1 MAGRVSQRSCR
12 VSQGWG
18 AGFPPSGVPEWQ
30 SRGSRTVELIL
41 LTLGKVLASAG
52 AFFGLALIPF
62 GLPGNW
68 VIALCALA
76 GVGLG
81 SGWRTFGLVLGG
93 AVLAE
98 ALEWAGTLLAARRTG
113 AGRAG
118 LWGAM
123 AGGFVGAVLGTP
135 VLPILGTFLGAGL
148 GAFAGAFLGEWG
160 VARRGGAA
168 SLKAGFGA
176 FVGTLAGKVL
186 KIWIGLAQA
195 IGFLLVLWGLA
206 GGTG

>member
-1 MAGRVSQRSCR
+1 M
-12 VSQGWG
+12 
-18 AGFPPSGVPEWQ
+18 
-30 SRGSRTVELIL
+30 ELIL
-41 LTLGKVLASAG
+41 LALGKVLASACALG
-52 AFFGLALIPF
+52 GLILIPF

-68 VIALCALA
+68 IIALSALA

-81 SGWRTFGLVLGG
+81 SGWPTFGLVLGG
-93 AVLAE
+93 AALAE
-98 ALEWAGTLLAARRTG
+98 ALEWAGTLFAARGTG

-118 LWGAM
+118 LWGAVV
-123 AGGFVGAVLGTP
+123 GGIVGAILGTP

-160 VARRGGAA
+160 LARRGGAA
-168 SLKAGFGA
+168 SLKAGAGA

-186 KIWIGLAQA
+186 KIWIGLAQL

-206 GGTG
+206 GGAG